1 MPSRSSRKGTIA
13 RPSDLSATSLTVP
26 GNSGT
31 APDIGL
37 SAAFR
42 GVLGRQ
48 SGEAHP
54 AAPALKQGQEIAR
67 LAKSTKPAQPAK
79 GAKGAKGKANI
90 GPRSGHK

>member
-1 MPSRSSRKGTIA
+1 MPSKFSRKGTIA
-13 RPSDLSATSLTVP
+13 HPSDLSASSLTLP
-26 GNSGT
+26 GTAGT

-67 LAKSTKPAQPAK
+67 LARSTKSAQP
-79 GAKGAKGKANI
+79 AKGAKGKANI